1 MESRKGVQQTPPAWV
16 VPLIKINKRC
26 FAMRASVVCIGMVRG
41 IKPFALVF
49 LLSGSLP
56 QTAIA
61 EDDYL
66 SLISSEAQK
75 VDLESSPSAD
85 STASDTVQPADDKH
99 LAFEQELKDQY
110 KGSYFVYMRLSD
122 ASKQSVYQD
131 YTSGSSF
138 DEVRK
143 KILSLY
149 SNHQ

>member
-1 MESRKGVQQTPPAWV
+1 MKA
-16 VPLIKINKRC
+16 N
-26 FAMRASVVCIGMVRG
+26 VVCIGMVRG
-41 IKPFALVF
+41 LKPFTLAVI
-49 LLSGSLP
+49 LSGCLS
-56 QTAIA
+56 QAAIA

-66 SLISSEAQK
+66 SMISSEAQK
-75 VDLESSPSAD
+75 VDSESSPSAET
-85 STASDTVQPADDKH
+85 TAPETVKPTDKKYA
-99 LAFEQELKDQY
+99 AFEQELKDQY

-149 SNHQ
+149 SNRQ

>member
-1 MESRKGVQQTPPAWV
+1 
-16 VPLIKINKRC
+16 
-26 FAMRASVVCIGMVRG
+26 MRANVVCIGMVRG
-41 IKPFALVF
+41 LKPFALVVI
-49 LLSGSLP
+49 LSGSLT
-56 QTAIA
+56 QAAIA

-75 VDLESSPSAD
+75 VDEESSPSAE
-85 STASDTVQPADDKH
+85 SAAPEPVQPVDEK
-99 LAFEQELKDQY
+99 LTMFEQSLKDQY

-122 ASKQSVYQD
+122 TSKQSVYQD

-138 DEVRK
+138 KEVRK

>member
-1 MESRKGVQQTPPAWV
+1 
-16 VPLIKINKRC
+16 
-26 FAMRASVVCIGMVRG
+26 MRASVVRIGMVRG
-41 IKPFALVF
+41 LKPFTLAVI
-49 LLSGSLP
+49 LSGCLF
-56 QTAIA
+56 QAAIA

-66 SLISSEAQK
+66 SLISSEAHK
-75 VDLESSPSAD
+75 VDRESPPTAD
-85 STASDTVQPADDKH
+85 STAPETVQPVDDKYA
-99 LAFEQELKDQY
+99 AFEQELKDQY